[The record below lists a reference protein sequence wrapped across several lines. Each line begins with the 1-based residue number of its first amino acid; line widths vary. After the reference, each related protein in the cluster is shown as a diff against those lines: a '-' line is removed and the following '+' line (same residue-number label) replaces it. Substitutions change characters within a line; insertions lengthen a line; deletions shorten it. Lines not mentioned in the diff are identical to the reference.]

1 MRYSIIEETKRYEY
15 LDLAKG
21 LLIISV
27 VLSHSPFDNAMFIYW
42 FHMPAF
48 FIISG
53 MLAKED
59 IKIGDQFRKFFLPYI
74 SFSIVDLLFS
84 YVGSY
89 SVISLD
95 NFING
100 LYKYIYSGKAVGGVF
115 WFIPCLFLSK
125 IIFNHLRKN
134 FSTKWVV
141 IIVSLLYVLAH
152 VYAKK
157 VVHFDIVDIP
167 SYLKLPWDVDVLL
180 ISIPYYAIGYF
191 FKRITNII
199 QSKYTFITTLIASVF
214 FFYLDFRLEIYYY
227 INLKFTKFTFPILD
241 LVVPITITL
250 CILSFSY
257 LVADKRNFEIIKYIG
272 KISLIIMYLHKPICG
287 LISHYI
293 DLNFIWFTIIGVVVP
308 TLIYIEVISKSSIC
322 KMIFLGKK
330 LIKVN
335 TGVIKQY
342 AK

>member
-1 MRYSIIEETKRYEY
+1 MTYSTIEENKRYDY

-53 MLAKED
+53 ILAKEE
-59 IKIGDQFRKFFLPYI
+59 IKVADQFIKFFLPYI
-74 SFSIVDLLFS
+74 SFSVIDLLFS
-84 YVGSY
+84 YIGSY
-89 SVISLD
+89 STISLYD
-95 NFING
+95 FING

-134 FSTKWVV
+134 LGTKWLV
-141 IIVSLLYVLAH
+141 IVVSLLYVLGH

-157 VVHFDIVDIP
+157 VMYFDIVDIP
-167 SYLKLPWDVDVLL
+167 NYLKLPWDVDVLL

-191 FKRITNII
+191 LKRITNII
-199 QSKYTFITTLIASVF
+199 QSKYTFIITLISSVS
-214 FFYLDFRLEIYYY
+214 FFYLNFKLQIYYY

-257 LVADKRNFEIIKYIG
+257 LVADNKIFKPIKYIG
-272 KISLIIMYLHKPICG
+272 KISLVIMYLHKPICG
-287 LISHYI
+287 VISHYV
-293 DLNFIWFTIIGVVVP
+293 DLNFIWFTIIGIVTP
-308 TLIYIEVISKSSIC
+308 TFIYIEVISKSNIS

-330 LIKVN
+330 LVRINV
-335 TGVIKQY
+335 GVVKQY
-342 AK
+342 AE